1 MTHSMTL
8 TFQNLTMTPEAKIE
22 ATMQHEI
29 TRLTSENLVGPVG
42 TMTIHPYLLHSLEG
56 TLSTQGPISQAILP
70 L

>member
-42 TMTIHPYLLHSLEG
+42 TMAIHPLLAG
-56 TLSTQGPISQAILP
+56 
-70 L
+70 